1 MKLLLE
7 NWRKYLEEGKS
18 VSKTD
23 IHKLADDKGIL
34 WDDDRDFKSWSEELT
49 GKSCLDKM
57 TGDDLETVHKALE
70 KRPSQLSKLKED
82 EESRARFAKGVE
94 KIDPDLKD
102 TNRKDRYD
110 NILMTKRGRS
120 LKKLFAQE
128 ANRAFMNSLTTVHWT
143 EANDIWRIIKNHQSL
158 RRDEL
163 SCNAFLKPS
172 DITKIGPWGLRWGLV
187 IKGHISLLANDMDD
201 IATGT
206 GRSYKGRDQ
215 AERTASSGANKGVLK
230 IGYAGDYERF
240 KIIVLDKEDFDPRM
254 SGPASKNE
262 ALVDN
267 WKIEA
272 IIVAEKQSS
281 KQSLIEKHLEAAGM
295 DVPVGTVDEI
305 RKAL

>member
-7 NWRKYLEEGKS
+7 NWRKYLE
-18 VSKTD
+18 
-23 IHKLADDKGIL
+23 
-34 WDDDRDFKSWSEELT
+34 
-49 GKSCLDKM
+49 
-57 TGDDLETVHKALE
+57 
-70 KRPSQLSKLKED
+70 ED

-94 KIDPDLKD
+94 KIDPALRDFD
-102 TNRKDRYD
+102 PDDRFD
-110 NILMTKRGRS
+110 NVLMAKKGRP

-128 ANRAFMNSLTTVHWT
+128 ADQAFMNSLTTVHWT
-143 EANDIWRIIKNHQSL
+143 GANDIWLMIKNYQSL

-172 DITKIGPWGLRWGLV
+172 DITDIGPFGQRWGLV
-187 IKGHISLLANDMDD
+187 VKGHISLLANNMDD

-206 GRSYKGRDQ
+206 GRSYKDREQ

-230 IGYAGDYERF
+230 IAYAGDYERF
-240 KIIVLDKEDFDPRM
+240 KIIVLDKEDFDPIM

-272 IIVAEKQSS
+272 IIVSPKQSS

>member
-7 NWRKYLEEGKS
+7 NWRKYLE
-18 VSKTD
+18 
-23 IHKLADDKGIL
+23 
-34 WDDDRDFKSWSEELT
+34 
-49 GKSCLDKM
+49 
-57 TGDDLETVHKALE
+57 
-70 KRPSQLSKLKED
+70 ED

-94 KIDPDLKD
+94 KIDPTLRDFD
-102 TNRKDRYD
+102 PDDRFD
-110 NILMTKRGRS
+110 NVLMAKKGRP

-128 ANRAFMNSLTTVHWT
+128 ADQAFMNSLTTVHWT
-143 EANDIWRIIKNHQSL
+143 GANDIWLMIKNYQSL

-172 DITKIGPWGLRWGLV
+172 DIAEVGGFGQRWGLV
-187 IKGHISLLANDMDD
+187 VKGHISLLANDMDD

-206 GRSYKGRDQ
+206 GRSYKDPEQ

-230 IGYAGDYERF
+230 IGYAGDYKKF
-240 KIIVLDKEDFDPRM
+240 KIIVLDKEDWQPDTGNHGAYR
-254 SGPASKNE
+254 NE

-272 IIVAEKQSS
+272 IIAAPKQSR

>member
-7 NWRKYLEEGKS
+7 RWNKFLEE
-18 VSKTD
+18 D
-23 IHKLADDKGIL
+23 A
-34 WDDDRDFKSWSEELT
+34 
-49 GKSCLDKM
+49 
-57 TGDDLETVHKALE
+57 
-70 KRPSQLSKLKED
+70 
-82 EESRARFAKGVE
+82 ESRERFAKGVE
-94 KIDPDLKD
+94 KIDPALR
-102 TNRKDRYD
+102 NFGPKDRFD
-110 NILMTKRGRS
+110 NILMAKKGRS

-143 EANDIWRIIKNHQSL
+143 QANDIWRIIMNHQTL

-172 DITKIGPWGLRWGLV
+172 DIAEVGPFGRRWGLV
-187 IKGHISLLANDMDD
+187 VKGHISLLANDMDD

-206 GRSYKGRDQ
+206 GRSYKDPEQ

-230 IGYAGDYERF
+230 IGYAGDYEKY
-240 KIIVLDKEDFDPRM
+240 KIVVLDKEDWQPDTGNHGAYR
-254 SGPASKNE
+254 NE

-272 IIVAEKQSS
+272 VIVSPKQSR
-281 KQSLIEKHLEAAGM
+281 KQILIEKHLEAAGM